1 MLMLIKINNNN
12 ISMASRKALVI
23 SCELNTNKV
32 NSETNKEYNVILL
45 ESTPQRGGH
54 GNSRVTSV

>member
-1 MLMLIKINNNN
+1 
-12 ISMASRKALVI
+12 MASRKALVI